1 MPLRIPAWLMGST
14 AALLIAAA
22 VRVAE
27 IRGLGG
33 IVESTQTVALVAI
46 CAYALVVAAERF
58 DAHPLAYIILWP
70 NRKLRRL
77 LFLALIA
84 AVDCYLVVIFVLGG
98 TFVGAVG
105 I

>member
-1 MPLRIPAWLMGST
+1 MPLRIPTWLMGST

-33 IVESTQTVALVAI
+33 IVELTQTVALVAI
-46 CAYALVVAAERF
+46 CAYALVVAEQF
-58 DAHPLAYIILWP
+58 EAHPLAPIILWP
-70 NRKLRRL
+70 NRRLRRL
-77 LFLALIA
+77 LFLTLIA
-84 AVDCYLVVIFVLGG
+84 AVDCYFVVIFVLGG
-98 TFVGAVG
+98 TFVGAVS